1 MAATRDSLDDRAS
14 SSWSRETSENTS
26 PTEKLSLDLS
36 FHDPETQPLRDKHK
50 AFSAHEYSIPTKTKY
65 FYLSLYFG
73 LNLTLT
79 LFNKAVLGQ
88 VSCTLLI
95 EHPTWIIHT
104 LIQ

>member
-1 MAATRDSLDDRAS
+1 MPTTRDSLDDRAS

-26 PTEKLSLDLS
+26 PTEKLSLDLN

-50 AFSAHEYSIPTKTKY
+50 LVTAHEYSIPTRTKY
-65 FYLSLYFG
+65 LYLGLYFG

-88 VSCTLLI
+88 VSVEFGLKILQRRPKC
-95 EHPTWIIHT
+95 
-104 LIQ
+104 